1 MTDTT
6 LDGRSSGALPDGTV
20 RFLTEDRRDFPAAYM
35 AVAEL
40 QFMAEKTPG
49 QVTAPVI
56 RALAAVING
65 REHAGRRQA
74 YFLYRKAAGTLRDIF
89 LTGPHPGLA
98 EKSRDALVR
107 LLHETTGPPFRAA
120 AEALGTIPLPPAA
133 PAAEAPS
140 PVESI
145 PLLNWRELRRRS
157 GVAAGARGQRLGRN
171 LVFPLPADN
180 RVLVVKTDADADKA
194 PLLHREGWWMNRL
207 GRCWPEWCRR
217 RELFAIPR
225 PIAVGDGYVFAVN
238 RLPDGSGP
246 GYGTAFITSPDYF
259 SYPNAPVPS
268 PSGTDPADLAAVL
281 GRGALILGRLAAHG
295 IVHTAPI
302 PLFHNR
308 VQHHRRNDRGLYHW
322 PRGGRLDQWL
332 ASCRYPNIGAT
343 GVRDFE
349 HFTGWAGS
357 PRQLYEGLGTHI
369 LSLVLIGGSYFR
381 GRDPGRVGRDA
392 GGQPVDARDLFCPA
406 AVGRMLRS
414 IFFEYYRGF
423 TGRKY
428 DGPVPVDL
436 ERLTERLIEE
446 MGVDRHMEE
455 ILRVTEQNEM
465 SAEEFAAFL
474 AGRGYSE
481 ADITRTE
488 KGRADIVLE
497 TGPHLGAFNNRI
509 SLPELIEF
517 TAAAAAVCVA
527 DRYSGLTG

>member
-1 MTDTT
+1 MLTDTT
-6 LDGRSSGALPDGTV
+6 LGGRSGESIHADTV
-20 RFLTEDRRDFPAAYM
+20 AFLTGDRRDFAAVYM

-40 QFMAEKTPG
+40 QFMAEKTPE

-89 LTGPHPGLA
+89 LSVPHPGLA
-98 EKSRDALVR
+98 GKSRAALVR
-107 LLHETTGPPFRAA
+107 LLHETTGPPFRAT
-120 AEALGTIPLPPAA
+120 AEALGTIPLLPAD
-133 PAAEAPS
+133 PTAETPS
-140 PVESI
+140 PVDTI
-145 PLLNWRELRRRS
+145 PFLDWTDLLRRA
-157 GVAAGARGQRLGRN
+157 GVVPGARGQRLGRN
-171 LVFPLPADN
+171 LVFPLPSDN

-194 PLLHREGWWMNRL
+194 ALLHREGWWMNRL
-207 GRCWPEWCRR
+207 ARHWPEWCRR
-217 RELFAIPR
+217 RHLFDIPR
-225 PIAVGDGYVFAVN
+225 PIVVGDGYVFAVN

-259 SYPNAPVPS
+259 SYPNAPY
-268 PSGTDPADLAAVL
+268 PSGMNRADLAAVL
-281 GRGALILGRLAAHG
+281 GRGALILGRLAAYG

-308 VQHHRRNDRGLYHW
+308 VQRHRRDDRGLYHW

-349 HFTGWAGS
+349 HFSGWSAS

-369 LSLVLIGGSYFR
+369 FSLVLIGGSYFR
-381 GRDPGRVGRDA
+381 NRDPGRVGRDA
-392 GGQPVDARDLFCPA
+392 DGQPVDARDLFCPK
-406 AVGRMLRS
+406 AVGRMLRN
-414 IFFEYYRGF
+414 IFCGYYRGF
-423 TGRKY
+423 TGRAY
-428 DGPVPVDL
+428 AGPFPVDL
-436 ERLTERLIEE
+436 ARLTERLIEE

-455 ILRVTEQNEM
+455 ILRVTEQKEM
-465 SAEEFAAFL
+465 SAAAFAAFL

-481 ADITRTE
+481 ADIART
-488 KGRADIVLE
+488 KQGRADIVLE

-517 TAAAAAVCVA
+517 TAAAAAICVA
-527 DRYSGLTG
+527 DRYPGGSP